1 MGWILFGTFFFLL
14 LIGVPVGLAV
24 GIAAL
29 TIFILNG
36 IPLQMVPQTFF
47 EGSSSYALVAVP
59 FFILAGDILARGGIS
74 ERILAIA
81 EATIGRLRGGLA
93 IVATMASMFIAAI
106 SGSGAATTAAV
117 GAALL
122 PEMNKKKYDTDFSA
136 ALIASSGCIGVVI
149 PPSVPMVLYAV
160 IAGESVAKLFMGGFI
175 PGTLMG
181 VGLIFYAVWY
191 SKKQDYPA
199 SEKLPRKGGRG
210 QALLASLWGLM
221 TPVIILGGI
230 FSGYFTPSE
239 AAAIAVD
246 YTLLIGWLIYRS
258 LDFKKFYELVVGA
271 GVTSALIMF
280 IIGTAK
286 IFGWG
291 LAFYQIPEAVAKSM
305 IGIAGNDFFLIYLM
319 INIIIL
325 IAGCF
330 METASCFD
338 HSDPHLPSPHCRGGR
353 QPDPFRSHPDH
364 RPGHRHDHPPHGH
377 RYLCGQR
384 DQRTIPGADQQ
395 GHLAHGHRPHHRPVH
410 LHLFPLVCHGVAEN
424 FYGRPVSPGILAGQ
438 FRHPKKRI
446 CKAFSAKSGHLCLL
460 PLT

>member
-1 MGWILFGTFFFLL
+1 MGWLLFGSFFLLL

-24 GIAAL
+24 GLSAL
-29 TIFILNG
+29 LIFIVSG

-81 EATIGRLRGGLA
+81 EATIGRIRGGLG
-93 IVATMASMFIAAI
+93 IVATCASMFIAAI

-117 GAALL
+117 GASLL

-136 ALIASSGCIGVVI
+136 SLIASSGTIGVVI

-175 PGTLMG
+175 PGSLMG
-181 VGLIFYAVWY
+181 VGLISYAVWY
-191 SKKQDYPA
+191 SHRQGYPA
-199 SEKLPRKGGRG
+199 SEKLPSRVVARR
-210 QALLASLWGLM
+210 LFDSLWGLA

-230 FSGYFTPSE
+230 FGGYFTPSE

-246 YTLLIGWLIYRS
+246 YTLLIAWLVYRS
-258 LDFKKFYELVVGA
+258 LTFRRFYELVVGA

-291 LAFYQIPEAVAKSM
+291 LAFYEIPEAVAKSM
-305 IGIAGNDFFLIYLM
+305 ITIAGNSVPLIYLM
-319 INIIIL
+319 INVIVL

-330 METASCFD
+330 METASA
-338 HSDPHLPSPHCRGGR
+338 L
-353 QPDPFRSHPDH
+353 
-364 RPGHRHDHPPHGH
+364 
-377 RYLCGQR
+377 
-384 DQRTIPGADQQ
+384 I
-395 GHLAHGHRPHHRPVH
+395 
-410 LHLFPLVCHGVAEN
+410 
-424 FYGRPVSPGILAGQ
+424 ILTPI
-438 FRHPKKRI
+438 F
-446 CKAFSAKSGHLCLL
+446 L
-460 PLT
+460 PLIVAVGGDAIHFGVIMTIGLAIGMATPPMAINIFVASAISGRTLEQISRAIWPMVVILIAALMVCTYFPWFVMVLPKIFMGVQ

>member
-1 MGWILFGTFFFLL
+1 MGWILFGSFFFLL

-24 GIAAL
+24 GLSAL
-29 TIFILNG
+29 IVFVATG

-81 EATIGRLRGGLA
+81 EATIGRIRGGLG
-93 IVATMASMFIAAI
+93 IVATCASMFIAAI

-117 GAALL
+117 GASLL

-136 ALIASSGCIGVVI
+136 ALIASSGTIGVVI

-175 PGTLMG
+175 PGILMG
-181 VGLIFYAVWY
+181 LGLIAYALWY
-191 SKKQDYPA
+191 SNRQGYPA
-199 SEKLPRKGGRG
+199 SEKLTPRVIVRRFVD
-210 QALLASLWGLM
+210 SLWGLV

-239 AAAIAVD
+239 AAAMAVD
-246 YTLLIGWLIYRS
+246 YTLLIAWLVYRTMT
-258 LDFKKFYELVVGA
+258 FRRFYELVVGA

-291 LAFYQIPEAVAKSM
+291 LAFYEIPEAVAKSM
-305 IGIAGNDFFLIYLM
+305 IALAGNSDILIYLM
-319 INIIIL
+319 INVIIL
-325 IAGCF
+325 IAGFF
-330 METASCFD
+330 METASA
-338 HSDPHLPSPHCRGGR
+338 L
-353 QPDPFRSHPDH
+353 
-364 RPGHRHDHPPHGH
+364 
-377 RYLCGQR
+377 
-384 DQRTIPGADQQ
+384 I
-395 GHLAHGHRPHHRPVH
+395 
-410 LHLFPLVCHGVAEN
+410 
-424 FYGRPVSPGILAGQ
+424 ILTPI
-438 FRHPKKRI
+438 F
-446 CKAFSAKSGHLCLL
+446 L
-460 PLT
+460 PLIAAIGGDTVHFGVVMTIGLAIGMATPPMAINIFVASAISGRSLEQISRAIWPMVVILVAVLLICTYFPWFVMILPKVFMGVQ

>member
-1 MGWILFGTFFFLL
+1 MGWILFGSFFFLL

-24 GIAAL
+24 GLAAL
-29 TIFILNG
+29 IIFVISG

-81 EATIGRLRGGLA
+81 EATIGRIRGGLA

-117 GAALL
+117 GASLL
-122 PEMNKKKYDTDFSA
+122 PEMQKKKYDIDFSA

-175 PGTLMG
+175 PGTIMG
-181 VGLIFYAVWY
+181 GGLILYAVWF
-191 SKKQDYPA
+191 SHKQGYPA
-199 SEKLPRKGGRG
+199 SEKLPAREVG
-210 QALLASLWGLM
+210 QRLVTSLWGLM

-246 YTLLIGWLIYRS
+246 YTLLIGWLVYRS

-291 LAFYQIPEAVAKSM
+291 LAFYQIPEAVAKAM
-305 IGIAGNDFFLIYLM
+305 INLAGNEPFLIYFM
-319 INIIIL
+319 INIIVL

-330 METASCFD
+330 METASTLIILTPIF
-338 HSDPHLPSPHCRGGR
+338 LPMIIAVHGDLIHFGVILTIGLAIGMATPPMAIDIFVASAISGR
-353 QPDPFRSHPDH
+353 SLEQISRAIWPMVIVLILTLF
-364 RPGHRHDHPPHGH
+364 
-377 RYLCGQR
+377 LC
-384 DQRTIPGADQQ
+384 TY
-395 GHLAHGHRPHHRPVH
+395 
-410 LHLFPLVCHGVAEN
+410 FPWIVMVLPRMLMGV
-424 FYGRPVSPGILAGQ
+424 S
-438 FRHPKKRI
+438 
-446 CKAFSAKSGHLCLL
+446 
-460 PLT
+460 

>member
-1 MGWILFGTFFFLL
+1 MGWILFGSFFLFL

-24 GIAAL
+24 GLAAL
-29 TIFILNG
+29 IVFILNG

-81 EATIGRLRGGLA
+81 EATIGRIRGGLA
-93 IVATMASMFIAAI
+93 VVATMASMFIAAI

-117 GAALL
+117 GASLL
-122 PEMNKKKYDTDFSA
+122 PEMDKKKYDTDFSA

-160 IAGESVAKLFMGGFI
+160 IAGEGVAKLFMGGFI
-175 PGTLMG
+175 PGTIMG
-181 VGLIFYAVWY
+181 VGLITYAVWY
-191 SKKQDYPA
+191 SNKHGYPA
-199 SEKLPRKGGRG
+199 SEKLPAREVGRRFM
-210 QALLASLWGLM
+210 ASLWGLM

-246 YTLLIGWLIYRS
+246 YTLLIACLIYRS
-258 LDFKKFYELVVGA
+258 LNFKKFYELVVGA

-305 IGIAGNDFFLIYLM
+305 ISIAGNDYFWIYLM
-319 INIIIL
+319 IIIIVL

-330 METASCFD
+330 METASA
-338 HSDPHLPSPHCRGGR
+338 L
-353 QPDPFRSHPDH
+353 
-364 RPGHRHDHPPHGH
+364 
-377 RYLCGQR
+377 
-384 DQRTIPGADQQ
+384 I
-395 GHLAHGHRPHHRPVH
+395 
-410 LHLFPLVCHGVAEN
+410 
-424 FYGRPVSPGILAGQ
+424 ILTPI
-438 FRHPKKRI
+438 F
-446 CKAFSAKSGHLCLL
+446 L
-460 PLT
+460 PLIEAVGGNLIHFGVIMTIGLAIGMTTPPMSINIFVASAISGRSLEQISKAIWPMVIVLVAVLFICTYFPWFVMVLPRVFMGVQ

>member
-1 MGWILFGTFFFLL
+1 MGWILFGSFFVLL

-24 GIAAL
+24 GLSAL
-29 TIFILNG
+29 IIFLING
-36 IPLQMVPQTFF
+36 IPLQMIPQTFF

-81 EATIGRLRGGLA
+81 EATIGRVRGGLA

-122 PEMNKKKYDTDFSA
+122 PEMNKKKYDADFSA

-181 VGLIFYAVWY
+181 VGLIFYGVWF
-191 SKKQDYPA
+191 SQKHGYPA
-199 SEKLPRKGGRG
+199 SEKLPARDVARRF
-210 QALLASLWGLM
+210 AASLWGLM

-246 YTLLIGWLIYRS
+246 YTLLIAWVVYRS
-258 LDFKKFYELVVGA
+258 LDFKKFYTLVVGA

-280 IIGTAK
+280 IIGAAK

-305 IGIAGNDFFLIYLM
+305 IGFAGDSYFTVYLM
-319 INIIIL
+319 INVIIL

-330 METASCFD
+330 METASA
-338 HSDPHLPSPHCRGGR
+338 L
-353 QPDPFRSHPDH
+353 
-364 RPGHRHDHPPHGH
+364 
-377 RYLCGQR
+377 
-384 DQRTIPGADQQ
+384 I
-395 GHLAHGHRPHHRPVH
+395 
-410 LHLFPLVCHGVAEN
+410 
-424 FYGRPVSPGILAGQ
+424 ILTPI
-438 FRHPKKRI
+438 F
-446 CKAFSAKSGHLCLL
+446 L
-460 PLT
+460 PLIVAVGGNLIHFGVVLTIGLAIGMTTPPMAIDVFVASAISGRSLEDISMAIVPMVIVLTIVLFICTYFPWFIMVLPRLFMGVQ

>member
-1 MGWILFGTFFFLL
+1 MGWILFGSFFFLL

-24 GIAAL
+24 GLSAL
-29 TIFILNG
+29 IVFVATG

-81 EATIGRLRGGLA
+81 EATIGRIRGGLG
-93 IVATMASMFIAAI
+93 IVATCASMFIAAI

-117 GAALL
+117 GASLL

-136 ALIASSGCIGVVI
+136 ALIASSGTIGVVI

-175 PGTLMG
+175 PGILMG
-181 VGLIFYAVWY
+181 LGLIAYALWY
-191 SKKQDYPA
+191 SNRQGYPA
-199 SEKLPRKGGRG
+199 SEKLTPRVIVRRFVD
-210 QALLASLWGLM
+210 SLWGLV

-239 AAAIAVD
+239 AAAMAVD
-246 YTLLIGWLIYRS
+246 YTLLIAWLVYRTMT
-258 LDFKKFYELVVGA
+258 FRRFYELVVGA

-291 LAFYQIPEAVAKSM
+291 LAFYEIPEAVAKSM
-305 IGIAGNDFFLIYLM
+305 IALAGNSDILIYLM
-319 INIIIL
+319 INVIIL
-325 IAGCF
+325 IAGFF
-330 METASCFD
+330 METASA
-338 HSDPHLPSPHCRGGR
+338 L
-353 QPDPFRSHPDH
+353 
-364 RPGHRHDHPPHGH
+364 
-377 RYLCGQR
+377 
-384 DQRTIPGADQQ
+384 I
-395 GHLAHGHRPHHRPVH
+395 
-410 LHLFPLVCHGVAEN
+410 
-424 FYGRPVSPGILAGQ
+424 ILTPI
-438 FRHPKKRI
+438 F
-446 CKAFSAKSGHLCLL
+446 L
-460 PLT
+460 PLIAAIGGDTVHFGVVMTIGLAIGMATPPMAINIFVASAISGRSLEQISRAIWPMVIILIAVLLLCTYFPWFVMILPKVFMGVQ

>member
-1 MGWILFGTFFFLL
+1 MGWILFGSFFLLL

-24 GIAAL
+24 GLAAL
-29 TIFILNG
+29 IVFILNS

-81 EATIGRLRGGLA
+81 EATIGRIRGGLA
-93 IVATMASMFIAAI
+93 VVATMASMFIAAI

-117 GAALL
+117 GASLL

-136 ALIASSGCIGVVI
+136 ALIASSGTIGVVI

-160 IAGESVAKLFMGGFI
+160 IAGEGVAKLFMGGFI
-175 PGTLMG
+175 PGTMMG
-181 VGLIFYAVWY
+181 VGLIVYAIWY
-191 SKKQDYPA
+191 SNKHGYPA
-199 SEKLPRKGGRG
+199 SEKLPAREVGRRF
-210 QALLASLWGLM
+210 LASLWGLM

-246 YTLLIGWLIYRS
+246 YTLILGFFIYRS
-258 LDFKKFYELVVGA
+258 LNFKKFYELVVGA

-305 IGIAGNDFFLIYLM
+305 IGIAGNDSFWIYMM
-319 INIIIL
+319 INIIVL

-330 METASCFD
+330 METASA
-338 HSDPHLPSPHCRGGR
+338 L
-353 QPDPFRSHPDH
+353 
-364 RPGHRHDHPPHGH
+364 
-377 RYLCGQR
+377 
-384 DQRTIPGADQQ
+384 I
-395 GHLAHGHRPHHRPVH
+395 
-410 LHLFPLVCHGVAEN
+410 
-424 FYGRPVSPGILAGQ
+424 ILTPI
-438 FRHPKKRI
+438 F
-446 CKAFSAKSGHLCLL
+446 L
-460 PLT
+460 PLIEAIGGNLLHFGVILTIGLAIGMATPPMAINIFVASAISGRSLEQISKAIWPMVIILVVVLFICTYFPWFVMVLPRVFMGVQ

>member
-1 MGWILFGTFFFLL
+1 MGWVLFGSFFLLL

-24 GIAAL
+24 GLSAL
-29 TIFILNG
+29 IVFVATG

-74 ERILAIA
+74 QTILAIA
-81 EATIGRLRGGLA
+81 EATIGRVRGGLG
-93 IVATMASMFIAAI
+93 IVATFASMFIAAI

-117 GAALL
+117 GASLL

-160 IAGESVAKLFMGGFI
+160 IAGDSVAKLFMGGFI

-181 VGLIFYAVWY
+181 AGLIAYAVWY
-191 SKKQDYPA
+191 SNRRGYPA
-199 SEKLPRKGGRG
+199 SEKLPPRAVARRFFD
-210 QALLASLWGLM
+210 SLWGLA

-230 FSGYFTPSE
+230 FTGYFTPSE

-246 YTLLIGWLIYRS
+246 YTLLIAWLVYRTMT
-258 LDFKKFYELVVGA
+258 FRRFYELVVGA

-291 LAFYQIPEAVAKSM
+291 LAFYEIPEAVAKAM
-305 IGIAGNDFFLIYLM
+305 IDLAGSSTTLIYLM
-319 INIIIL
+319 INVIVL
-325 IAGCF
+325 IAGFF
-330 METASCFD
+330 METASALIILTPIF
-338 HSDPHLPSPHCRGGR
+338 LPLIAAIGGDTVHFGVVMTIGLAIGMAT
-353 QPDPFRSHPDH
+353 PPMAINILVASAISGRSLEQISRAIWPMV
-364 RPGHRHDHPPHGH
+364 
-377 RYLCGQR
+377 
-384 DQRTIPGADQQ
+384 I
-395 GHLAHGHRPHHRPVH
+395 
-410 LHLFPLVCHGVAEN
+410 
-424 FYGRPVSPGILAGQ
+424 ILAAVL
-438 FRHPKKRI
+438 F
-446 CKAFSAKSGHLCLL
+446 LCTYVPWFIMIL
-460 PLT
+460 PNVFMAPQ